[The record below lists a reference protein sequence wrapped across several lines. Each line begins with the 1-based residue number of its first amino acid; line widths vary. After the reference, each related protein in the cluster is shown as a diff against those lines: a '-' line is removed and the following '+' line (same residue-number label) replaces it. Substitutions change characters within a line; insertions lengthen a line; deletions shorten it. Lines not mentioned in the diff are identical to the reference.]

1 MINRYQGNS
10 GRLTHYPEPERP
22 RRPAPQKPAPSAPQR
37 PAAKTNQ
44 HPATQTAQH
53 PAARTP
59 QRPQQANSGPQGLL
73 GGLGELGR
81 VLPERIGELETEDII
96 LLLILYLMYRESGDS
111 DLLII
116 MGAMF
121 LL

>member
-1 MINRYQGNS
+1 M
-10 GRLTHYPEPERP
+10 
-22 RRPAPQKPAPSAPQR
+22 
-37 PAAKTNQ
+37 
-44 HPATQTAQH
+44 
-53 PAARTP
+53 
-59 QRPQQANSGPQGLL
+59 
-73 GGLGELGR
+73 GGLESLSR

>member
-10 GRLTHYPEPERP
+10 GRLTHYPESERP
-22 RRPAPQKPAPSAPQR
+22 RRPVPQKPAPSAPERLR
-37 PAAKTNQ
+37 PD
-44 HPATQTAQH
+44 
-53 PAARTP
+53 
-59 QRPQQANSGPQGLL
+59 SQGLHN
-73 GGLGELGR
+73 GLESLGR
-81 VLPERIGELETEDII
+81 VLPEKIGTLETEDII
-96 LLLILYLMYRESGDS
+96 LMLILYLMYRESGDQ

>member
-22 RRPAPQKPAPSAPQR
+22 RRPAPQRPAAPAPQR
-37 PAAKTNQ
+37 PAPP
-44 HPATQTAQH
+44 PA
-53 PAARTP
+53 
-59 QRPQQANSGPQGLL
+59 RPQGFL
-73 GGLGELGR
+73 GGLENLGR

>member
-22 RRPAPQKPAPSAPQR
+22 RRPAPQKPGPSAPQR
-37 PAAKTNQ
+37 PAAQK
-44 HPATQTAQH
+44 PAPSVPQR
-53 PAARTP
+53 PAAYLP
-59 QRPQQANSGPQGLL
+59 QRPQAPPGPQGLL
-73 GGLGELGR
+73 GGLENLGR

-96 LLLILYLMYRESGDS
+96 LLLILYLMYRESGDG

>member
-10 GRLTHYPEPERP
+10 GKVSRYMEPGEKNRGQNP
-22 RRPAPQKPAPSAPQR
+22 PAHRSASS
-37 PAAKTNQ
+37 T
-44 HPATQTAQH
+44 ATGQ
-53 PAARTP
+53 ARGKEP
-59 QRPQQANSGPQGLL
+59 KSILSSL
-73 GGLGELGR
+73 EGLGKM
-81 VLPERIGELETEDII
+81 LPERIGELETEDII

-111 DLLII
+111 ELLII

>member
-10 GRLTHYPEPERP
+10 GRLTRYPEPERP
-22 RRPAPQKPAPSAPQR
+22 RPPAPQKPGPSTPQR
-37 PAAKTNQ
+37 PAP
-44 HPATQTAQH
+44 H
-53 PAARTP
+53 TP
-59 QRPQQANSGPQGLL
+59 QRPAPVPPRPAPARPQGLL
-73 GGLGELGR
+73 GGLENLGR
-81 VLPERIGELETEDII
+81 GLPERIGELETEDII

>member
-1 MINRYQGNS
+1 MVINRYQGNS

-37 PAAKTNQ
+37 PAAS
-44 HPATQTAQH
+44 P
-53 PAARTP
+53 P
-59 QRPQQANSGPQGLL
+59 QRSQRTQPPPSVPTGLW
-73 GGLGELGR
+73 GGLESLSR
-81 VLPERIGELETEDII
+81 VRPERIGELETEDII

>member
-10 GRLTHYPEPERP
+10 GRMTRYEENSEAQSSIQPQQIQPL
-22 RRPAPQKPAPSAPQR
+22 PANPVPPKMPQR
-37 PAAKTNQ
+37 
-44 HPATQTAQH
+44 AQS
-53 PAARTP
+53 PFA
-59 QRPQQANSGPQGLL
+59 QLEGLS
-73 GGLGELGR
+73 R
-81 VLPERIGELETEDII
+81 MLPEKIGELESEDII
-96 LLLILYLMYRESGDS
+96 LILILYLMYRESGDS

>member
-10 GRLTHYPEPERP
+10 GKVSRYTEPGEQSREAPTPGKRPPPAGRGGERP
-22 RRPAPQKPAPSAPQR
+22 GQS
-37 PAAKTNQ
+37 
-44 HPATQTAQH
+44 
-53 PAARTP
+53 
-59 QRPQQANSGPQGLL
+59 SIL
-73 GGLGELGR
+73 GSLENLGR

-111 DLLII
+111 ELLII

>member
-1 MINRYQGNS
+1 MAVINRYQGNS
-10 GRLTHYPEPERP
+10 GRLTHYPEPERS
-22 RRPAPQKPAPSAPQR
+22 RRPAPQKPTPSAPQR
-37 PAAKTNQ
+37 PAAHT
-44 HPATQTAQH
+44 PQH
-53 PAARTP
+53 PAAHTP
-59 QRPQQANSGPQGLL
+59 QRPQKAPSNKGQSLL
-73 GGLGELGR
+73 GGLGDLGR

>member
-1 MINRYQGNS
+1 MVINRYQGNS

-22 RRPAPQKPAPSAPQR
+22 RRPAPQKPAPSASQR
-37 PAAKTNQ
+37 PAAS
-44 HPATQTAQH
+44 P
-53 PAARTP
+53 P
-59 QRPQQANSGPQGLL
+59 QRSQRAQPPPSGPTGLL
-73 GGLGELGR
+73 GGLESLSR

-116 MGAMF
+116 MGAIF